1 MNLTMEMFGLND
13 VKVIPKKYILRRWIR
28 EARCGIVHAVSKFI
42 RAATQGFP
50 SEECLELVDNIVDDM
65 LQKIMEFR
73 AQAIDTYGDI
83 GDFLSSDAIELK
95 GFKKR
100 SGSKG
105 TK

>member
-1 MNLTMEMFGLND
+1 
-13 VKVIPKKYILRRWIR
+13 
-28 EARCGIVHAVSKFI
+28 
-42 RAATQGFP
+42 
-50 SEECLELVDNIVDDM
+50 M